1 MMVIKCFWSGTCG
14 VDIIGFHQ
22 KGDPEI
28 FGIGIYYSP
37 HNWRVSLSMVPEMN
51 SFRVVAC

>member
-1 MMVIKCFWSGTCG
+1 VLLVGDSLPG
-14 VDIIGFHQ
+14 VDIIPAFIK

-28 FGIGIYYSP
+28 FGISIYHFP

-51 SFRVVAC
+51 SFREVADPP